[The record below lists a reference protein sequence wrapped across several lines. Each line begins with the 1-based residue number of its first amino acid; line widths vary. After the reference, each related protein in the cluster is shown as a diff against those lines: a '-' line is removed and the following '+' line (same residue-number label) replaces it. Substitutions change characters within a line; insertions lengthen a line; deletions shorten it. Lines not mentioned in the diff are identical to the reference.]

1 MSVTKK
7 EMFCLN
13 LWKQSQSVSELF
25 ENITVK
31 IRFIR
36 CKYMKAKQPYFK
48 YALAEII
55 NNWLLEIIGVKT
67 NG

>member
-1 MSVTKK
+1 
-7 EMFCLN
+7 
-13 LWKQSQSVSELF
+13 
-25 ENITVK
+25 
-31 IRFIR
+31 
-36 CKYMKAKQPYFK
+36 MKAEQPYFK